1 MKKAKEEGFYDNDS
15 NIFKDNDLSQISKDI
30 YDLISE
36 DSNHKANPPKSK
48 TNHNDNEQKE
58 NEIIENIPKKI
69 SVISV
74 KNSKI
79 YMKSSN

>member
-1 MKKAKEEGFYDNDS
+1 MNSIINLNDH
-15 NIFKDNDLSQISKDI
+15 
-30 YDLISE
+30 YH
-36 DSNHKANPPKSK
+36 NHKANPPKSK